1 MTAAI
6 TSPIRPADQARG
18 LHWLARCRESLR
30 EGRTITAHDQTMS
43 ALGRAST
50 KAVSR

>member
-18 LHWLARCRESLR
+18 LHWLARCRESLHQHR
-30 EGRTITAHDQTMS
+30 GIDRHDQTMS
-43 ALGRAST
+43 ALGRAAT